1 MIVRK
6 RKAMD
11 AKKIF
16 LLPVIVSLMGHAALI
31 AASSMVDLRGRDKA
45 GQPFMVQIAPP
56 SAAADPER
64 DQSSAGEKITKNDR
78 DAKPVPSG
86 GREDTVDIGSADVKY
101 AAYLSGVKQKILR
114 IWKYPEAAYRQEEEG
129 VVVVK
134 MSIDE
139 NGQLSQLALM
149 TSSGFIHL
157 DSGTMEVV
165 RAAAPFQ
172 PLPRQYDLSRLHIIA
187 SFNYRVEP

>member
-1 MIVRK
+1 
-6 RKAMD
+6 MD

-31 AASSMVDLRGRDKA
+31 AASSMVDLRDRDKA
-45 GQPFMVQIAPP
+45 SQLFMVQIAPP
-56 SAAADPER
+56 PAASDPER
-64 DQSSAGEKITKNDR
+64 DHSPTGEKVAKDSQ
-78 DAKPVPSG
+78 DANPVPSG
-86 GREDTVDIGSADVKY
+86 DREDTVDIGSADVKY
-101 AAYLSGVKQKILR
+101 AAYLSGVKQKIMR
-114 IWKYPEAAYRQEEEG
+114 IWKYPEAAYQQEEEG

-134 MSIDE
+134 MSIE
-139 NGQLSQLALM
+139 ASGRLSQLALM

-157 DSGTMEVV
+157 DSGTLEVV